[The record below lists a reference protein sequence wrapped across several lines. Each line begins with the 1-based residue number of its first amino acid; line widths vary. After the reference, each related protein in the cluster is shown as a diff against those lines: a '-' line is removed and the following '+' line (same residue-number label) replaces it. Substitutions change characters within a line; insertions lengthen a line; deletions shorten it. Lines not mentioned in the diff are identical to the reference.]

1 MIEIG
6 RALVQM
12 RRDTATLRGIAANGR
27 DVTWKLDTDFDATEA
42 AMPRS
47 VISVRIGASETLAGI
62 PWTADEVIEVSD
74 GGTDSALEIGTRM
87 ATALRGKVWYGDA
100 CAIQGHTLASI
111 DSDSAA
117 GAKNT
122 VTLRWFGRA
131 SVRPR

>member
-12 RRDTATLRGIAANGR
+12 RLDTAALRGIALNGR
-27 DVTWKLDTDFDATEA
+27 DLTWRLDTDFDATEA
-42 AMPRS
+42 ALPRS
-47 VISVRIGASETLAGI
+47 VISIRIGASETLAGI
-62 PWTADEVIEVSD
+62 PWQADEVIEVSD
-74 GGTDSALEIGTRM
+74 GGNDSALDLATRIYS
-87 ATALRGKVWYGDA
+87 ALRGKVWYGDA
-100 CAIQGHTLASI
+100 CAIQAHTLGAI
-111 DSDSAA
+111 ESDSAA

>member
-12 RRDTATLRGIAANGR
+12 RLDTLALRGIAGNGR
-27 DVTWKLDTDFDATEA
+27 DMTWRLDTDFDATEA

-47 VISVRIGASETLAGI
+47 VVSIRIAASETLAGI
-62 PWTADEVIEVSD
+62 PWTADETIEVSD
-74 GGTDSALEIGTRM
+74 GGTDSALDIATRL
-87 ATALRGKVWYGDA
+87 AAALRGKVWYGDA

>member
-12 RRDTATLRGIAANGR
+12 RLDTAALRGIALNGR
-27 DVTWKLDTDFDATEA
+27 DVTWRLDTDFDATEA

-47 VISVRIGASETLAGI
+47 VISIRVGASETLAGI
-62 PWTADEVIEVSD
+62 PWTAEETIEVSD
-74 GGTDSALEIGTRM
+74 GGNDSALDIATRIY
-87 ATALRGKVWYGDA
+87 TGLRGKVWYGES
-100 CAIQGHTLASI
+100 CAIQGHTLSAISA
-111 DSDSAA
+111 DSAA

-122 VTLRWFGRA
+122 VTLTWFGRA

>member
-6 RALVQM
+6 RALIQM
-12 RRDTATLRGIAANGR
+12 RLDTAGLRGIAGNGR
-27 DVTWKLDTDFDATEA
+27 DLTWRLDTDFDAEEA

-47 VISVRIGASETLAGI
+47 IVSIRIGASETLAGI
-62 PWTADEVIEVSD
+62 PWTADETIEVSD
-74 GGTDSALEIGTRM
+74 AGPDSALDIATRI
-87 ATALRGKVWYGDA
+87 ATNLRGKVWYGDS
-100 CAIQGHTLASI
+100 CAIQSHTLAGI

-117 GAKNT
+117 GAKTT

>member
-1 MIEIG
+1 MIELA

-27 DVTWKLDTDFDATEA
+27 DVTWKLDTDFDSTET

-47 VISVRIGASETLAGI
+47 VISVRISASETLAGI
-62 PWTADEVIEVSD
+62 PWTADETIEVSD
-74 GGTDSALEIGTRM
+74 GGTDSALEIATRL

-100 CAIQGHTLASI
+100 CAIQSHTLAGMDSESI
-111 DSDSAA
+111 A
-117 GAKNT
+117 GAKNS

>member
-12 RRDTATLRGIAANGR
+12 RRDTATLRGIAGNGR
-27 DVTWKLDTDFDATEA
+27 DVTWKLDTEFDAAEA
-42 AMPRS
+42 AMPRA

-62 PWTADEVIEVSD
+62 PWTADETIEVSD
-74 GGTDSALEIGTRM
+74 GGTDSALDIATRL

-100 CAIQGHTLASI
+100 CAIQGHTLSAI
-111 DSDSAA
+111 ESDSAA

>member
-1 MIEIG
+1 MIEIA

-47 VISVRIGASETLAGI
+47 VISVRIGASETLAGV
-62 PWTADEVIEVSD
+62 PWTADETIEVSD
-74 GGTDSALEIGTRM
+74 GGTDSALDIATRL

-100 CAIQGHTLASI
+100 CAIQGHTLSAI
-111 DSDSAA
+111 ESDSAA

>member
-12 RRDTATLRGIAANGR
+12 RCDTQALRGIAGNGR
-27 DVTWKLDTDFDATEA
+27 DLTWRLDTDFDATEA

-47 VISVRIGASETLAGI
+47 VISLRVGASETLAGI
-62 PWTADEVIEVSD
+62 PWSADETIEVSD
-74 GGTDSALEIGTRM
+74 GGTDSALDIGTRVV
-87 ATALRGKVWYGDA
+87 TALRGKVWYGDA
-100 CAIQGHTLASI
+100 CAIQGHTLSAI
-111 DSDSAA
+111 ESDSAA

-122 VTLRWFGRA
+122 VTLRWVGRA

>member
-12 RRDTATLRGIAANGR
+12 RRDTATLRSIAGNGR
-27 DVTWKLDTDFDATEA
+27 DVTWKLDTEFDATEA
-42 AMPRS
+42 AMPRA

-62 PWTADEVIEVSD
+62 PWTADETIEVSD
-74 GGTDSALEIGTRM
+74 GGTDSALDIATRL

-100 CAIQGHTLASI
+100 CAIQGHTLSAI
-111 DSDSAA
+111 ESDSAA

>member
-12 RRDTATLRGIAANGR
+12 RLDTAALRGIALNGR
-27 DVTWKLDTDFDATEA
+27 DVTWRLDTDFDATEA

-47 VISVRIGASETLAGI
+47 VISIRISASETLAGI
-62 PWTADEVIEVSD
+62 PWTADEVLEVAD
-74 GGTDSALEIGTRM
+74 GGADSALEIGTRI
-87 ATALRGKVWYGDA
+87 TSALRGKAWYGEA
-100 CAIQGHTLASI
+100 CTIQGHTLASI
-111 DSDSAA
+111 DSESAA

>member
-12 RRDTATLRGIAANGR
+12 RLDTAALRGIANGGT
-27 DVTWKLDTDFDATEA
+27 DVTFVLDTHFSPENVP
-42 AMPRS
+42 MPHAIMS
-47 VISVRIGASETLAGI
+47 VSTGASETLAGI
-62 PWTADEVIEVSD
+62 PWTAEEVIHVAD
-74 GGTDSALEIGTRM
+74 VGQDSALDIATRL

-100 CAIQGHTLASI
+100 CAIQGHTLAAI
-111 DSDSAA
+111 ESDSAA

>member
-12 RRDTATLRGIAANGR
+12 RLDTPTLRGIAGNGR
-27 DVTWKLDTDFDATEA
+27 DVTWRLDTDFDAAEA

-47 VISVRIGASETLAGI
+47 VISIRIGASETLAGI
-62 PWTADEVIEVSD
+62 PWTADETIEVSD
-74 GGTDSALEIGTRM
+74 GGNDSALDIATRM
-87 ATALRGKVWYGDA
+87 VTALRGKVWYGDA
-100 CAIQGHTLASI
+100 CAVQSHTLSSI
-111 DSDSAA
+111 EADSAA